1 MGNFNLEIH
10 MEMVEDSEQM
20 MVYFSMWAWLNLN
33 ILSWR
38 IFLWKKEC
46 QDFNEIIYWNI

>member
-20 MVYFSMWAWLNLN
+20 MVYFRWAWLNLN

-46 QDFNEIIYWNI
+46 KDFNEIIYWNI